1 MEDCDIRVA
10 IPVKIGNCAK
20 ASSTIRGPTPA
31 GIQSKELDIAMMA
44 LPGGK
49 ERTQE
54 EYADLAAKCGLKL
67 RRMMETR
74 SPYSILEMVA
84 A

>member
-1 MEDCDIRVA
+1 MLEQFATV
-10 IPVKIGNCAK
+10 
-20 ASSTIRGPTPA
+20 
-31 GIQSKELDIAMMA
+31 KELDIAMMA

-54 EYADLAAKCGLKL
+54 EYANLAAQCGLRL
-67 RRMMETR
+67 RRMIETR

>member
-1 MEDCDIRVA
+1 
-10 IPVKIGNCAK
+10 
-20 ASSTIRGPTPA
+20 
-31 GIQSKELDIAMMA
+31 MMA

-54 EYADLAAKCGLKL
+54 EYADLTAKCGLSL
-67 RRMMETR
+67 RRIMETR
-74 SPYSILEMVA
+74 CPYSILEMVA

>member
-1 MEDCDIRVA
+1 MPANGKVLIIETVV
-10 IPVKIGNCAK
+10 P
-20 ASSTIRGPTPA
+20 TTPGPHL
-31 GIQSKELDIAMMA
+31 SKELDIAMMV

-54 EYADLAAKCGLKL
+54 EYAALAAKCGLRLQKVVA
-67 RRMMETR
+67 TQ
-74 SPYSILEMVA
+74 SPYSILEFTA